1 MENSVGSPGAHLS
14 FVILRKNS
22 QITLKM
28 ANALHF
34 WGSPVI
40 LAVLIMIGS
49 LSAHAK
55 GAVAQVVL
63 FACPTRRNR
72 W

>member
-1 MENSVGSPGAHLS
+1 
-14 FVILRKNS
+14 
-22 QITLKM
+22 M